1 MADSWGAR
9 GMKESCTPASKDV
22 ETTARLDDAL
32 GAPRF
37 LQSDPT
43 VDPRRVG
50 AIGWSNGGDSP
61 SA

>member
-1 MADSWGAR
+1 
-9 GMKESCTPASKDV
+9 MKESCTPASKDV